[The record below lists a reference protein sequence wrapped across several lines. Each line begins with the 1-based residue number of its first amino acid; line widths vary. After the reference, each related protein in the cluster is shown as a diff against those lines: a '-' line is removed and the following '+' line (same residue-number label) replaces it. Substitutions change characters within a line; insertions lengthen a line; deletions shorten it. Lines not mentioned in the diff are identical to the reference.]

1 VSYPHQLPSH
11 HHINTKECKKIKMI
25 NLSHMISILN
35 FVFTIL
41 FYTTSRT
48 KQAPTSISFEE
59 FLNQKPFESNF
70 QFLAAQKSF
79 PILFPFFLS
88 VLDHQYS
95 FSYLFD
101 PSHTLNHI
109 FSPTQSIVQPNR
121 AFGPPTQF
129 PLAIFNLEMTIATFG
144 LSGLPHCSSLCH
156 PHLAPWSCLTSSH
169 SSSMKTVVPRC
180 FPFPVSISCN
190 RHHLFYRRG
199 LPSLDRPP
207 FATLRPYKRRNES
220 TPFIQRTHPG
230 SIVSSSRPEPS
241 LHQSTIGRLC

>member
-1 VSYPHQLPSH
+1 
-11 HHINTKECKKIKMI
+11 
-25 NLSHMISILN
+25 MISILN

-109 FSPTQSIVQPNR
+109 FFTDPVNCSAQPCIRPTDPISFGHLQPRDDNR
-121 AFGPPTQF
+121 HLWPLRAAALLFTVSSAFGTV
-129 PLAIFNLEMTIATFG
+129 E
-144 LSGLPHCSSLCH
+144 LPHLLPFFLNENGRTALLPLPCF
-156 PHLAPWSCLTSSH
+156 HLL
-169 SSSMKTVVPRC
+169 
-180 FPFPVSISCN
+180 
-190 RHHLFYRRG
+190 
-199 LPSLDRPP
+199 
-207 FATLRPYKRRNES
+207 
-220 TPFIQRTHPG
+220 
-230 SIVSSSRPEPS
+230 
-241 LHQSTIGRLC
+241 